1 MKKKNNTPRH
11 KRLNQ
16 EGRLQ
21 AAKHWLVKYNGKNL
35 VRGYSNHFA
44 VDLLCAVRELEKLGI
59 QIDKE
64 YKKQLE
70 IDLQNKIRRTDM
82 KKKKIIEN
90 QEIERLLFSEMDE
103 DYEIEEYIE
112 LPFGRGDEDGD
123 YYR

>member
-1 MKKKNNTPRH
+1 
-11 KRLNQ
+11 
-16 EGRLQ
+16 
-21 AAKHWLVKYNGKNL
+21 
-35 VRGYSNHFA
+35 
-44 VDLLCAVRELEKLGI
+44 
-59 QIDKE
+59 
-64 YKKQLE
+64 
-70 IDLQNKIRRTDM
+70 M

>member
-1 MKKKNNTPRH
+1 M
-11 KRLNQ
+11 
-16 EGRLQ
+16 
-21 AAKHWLVKYNGKNL
+21 
-35 VRGYSNHFA
+35 
-44 VDLLCAVRELEKLGI
+44 CAVRELEKLGI